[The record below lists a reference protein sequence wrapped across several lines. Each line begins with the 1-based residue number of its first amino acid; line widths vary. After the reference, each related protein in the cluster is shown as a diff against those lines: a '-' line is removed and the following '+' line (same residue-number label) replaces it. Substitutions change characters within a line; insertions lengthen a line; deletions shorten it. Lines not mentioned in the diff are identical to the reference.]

1 MSVLIKDMEKPKSC
15 YAVIDGEAEFCPF
28 VNTGDDCV
36 LLLKK
41 GICEETWEMQYSKCP
56 LVEVPEL
63 CEDALKKIKNAS
75 FVGSDGLDYV
85 ETLQALDA
93 LKDVIGVT
101 LHVTKISKHCSD
113 FSDLDEVI
121 ECEDA
126 VSRKA
131 AIDAVKAMEDKSGKG
146 EIAGFYNL
154 ILERVVDKLNDLL
167 PAQPET
173 DCVLKEFGN
182 CSYSETGCSDCKVKA
197 KIRNALSAQPEP
209 CEDAVSRKTA
219 IEAVMDLCKHY
230 TPTKSVNHPHVDFVI
245 EALQD
250 LPSVT
255 PKRKTGKWILL
266 EECANAG
273 YYCSECRKRVVR
285 EGWSGTVRKI
295 KFCPNCGADTRSEAE
310 QEVK

>member
-1 MSVLIKDMEKPKSC
+1 MKTVKSGTAIIAEPKRT
-15 YAVIDGEAEFCPF
+15 AQKGGLMRAIDA
-28 VNTGDDCV
+28 
-36 LLLKK
+36 
-41 GICEETWEMQYSKCP
+41 
-56 LVEVPEL
+56 
-63 CEDALKKIKNAS
+63 DALTEDCKRYLGTLNPDR
-75 FVGSDGLDYV
+75 DGKECTRIHWL
-85 ETLQALDA
+85 
-93 LKDVIGVT
+93 IGVLENAPT
-101 LHVTKISKHCSD
+101 IDPESCG
-113 FSDLDEVI
+113 
-121 ECEDA
+121 DA
-126 VSRKA
+126 VSRE
-131 AIDAVKAMEDKSGKG
+131 AVSSWLKQYGQDVLHGKYKFSLMY
-146 EIAGFYNL
+146 IWKNL
-154 ILERVVDKLNDLL
+154 MDL
-167 PAQPET
+167 PSVQPET
-173 DCVLKEFGN
+173 DCAFKEFGN

-295 KFCPNCGADTRSEAE
+295 KFCPNCGADMRSETE
-310 QEVK
+310 REIK